1 MNKKLL
7 IISEKYSKLEFNQN
21 NYDVGGGLDDYKFA
35 SNRHEDAKNDNGKI
49 TLGKAVKMF
58 KNATSLN
65 TDEVKK
71 IIKFSFPSLEWH
83 HAGMLPKKFG
93 GGMKKTYFLN
103 CVEVVKLAKNWDVL
117 KLKFEISQQ
126 EKREEHLKA
135 SKRQE
140 KKQKFLKKW
149 AEYKERLEIEPKNF
163 YETNKEMN
171 GKYGWFCSY
180 GKDYNMPEYVSGW
193 RFRSKKKYQ
202 EFLNL

>member
-71 IIKFSFPSLEWH
+71 IIKFSFPFHFSFFH
-83 HAGMLPKKFG
+83 
-93 GGMKKTYFLN
+93 
-103 CVEVVKLAKNWDVL
+103 LATC
-117 KLKFEISQQ
+117 FFFSIPS
-126 EKREEHLKA
+126 
-135 SKRQE
+135 
-140 KKQKFLKKW
+140 F
-149 AEYKERLEIEPKNF
+149 
-163 YETNKEMN
+163 
-171 GKYGWFCSY
+171 
-180 GKDYNMPEYVSGW
+180 
-193 RFRSKKKYQ
+193 
-202 EFLNL
+202 